1 MFKGVDRECRAPS
14 ACTNVSC
21 RAPLTCVDT
30 WRSYHCGC
38 GEGRVLSSSRAT
50 CEDENECIWEPC
62 LNGGTCLNKDSAGY
76 VCACP
81 TGFSGQHCHL
91 PEVGDTSLKLSLGA
105 LVAIVVWCTFLLLLI
120 CAFLLH
126 QHHRRS
132 ALRRG
137 MADVKE
143 NVMNCKEQ
151 AAAPCSHTPNLLE
164 LKLLKPPKANGQ
176 PAWSKNP
183 NIADVDVLQVDAA
196 SVTSSVEDQK
206 RGGASAASAVL
217 KNGESK
223 GGDARTAAG
232 SQNGGSRGGAKNPPA
247 GDDLR
252 NYAYE
257 GEGSSPG
264 SLSSC
269 LESCSGSAKFLGG
282 FREVAHMLESWDP
295 TNSHSNS
302 NQTAAPSKTEVVK
315 VDATPPITTI
325 HCDIHVSGGT
335 EVEGAPPSAPAGF
348 PEPLPPPLSDAVI
361 TTLIAEAMDPPPIPM
376 PIPDPPRA
384 FKTQIVTFNDSK

>member
-1 MFKGVDRECRAPS
+1 MDDVRISGRGVPLPPEVNKTAWGRVGVARGVEGGCRAPP
-14 ACTNVSC
+14 ACANVTC

-38 GEGRVLSSSRAT
+38 GQGQAWDEGTTT
-50 CEDENECIWEPC
+50 CVEADECVWRPC
-62 LNGGTCLNKDSAGY
+62 LHGGSCLNTSPAGF

-81 TGFSGQHCHL
+81 VGFSGQHCHL
-91 PEVGDTSLKLSLGA
+91 PDVGETSLKLSLGA
-105 LVAIVVWCTFLLLLI
+105 LVAIVVWCTLLFLLI

-137 MADVKE
+137 MADGKE
-143 NVMNCKEQ
+143 TSVSCKEQ
-151 AAAPCSHTPNLLE
+151 VVPPPCSHATPNLLE
-164 LKLLKPPKANGQ
+164 LQLLKPPRTNGQ
-176 PAWSKNP
+176 PAWTSNP

-196 SVTSSVEDQK
+196 SVTSSLEEQQR
-206 RGGASAASAVL
+206 RGGAFHTTPLTHHQAPCSSNV
-217 KNGESK
+217 
-223 GGDARTAAG
+223 GDAQRSSTTTGDTQKRG
-232 SQNGGSRGGAKNPPA
+232 SQNGCSRGAPENPPA

-282 FREVAHMLESWDP
+282 FREVAHMLES
-295 TNSHSNS
+295 
-302 NQTAAPSKTEVVK
+302 
-315 VDATPPITTI
+315 
-325 HCDIHVSGGT
+325 
-335 EVEGAPPSAPAGF
+335 
-348 PEPLPPPLSDAVI
+348 
-361 TTLIAEAMDPPPIPM
+361 
-376 PIPDPPRA
+376 
-384 FKTQIVTFNDSK
+384 